1 MKKIITYSLLAA
13 IMLLSACQ
21 KTDNPKIP
29 TLTRVPVPSLLKDAS
44 GTETIVVSDIANFVG
59 KVSVDVFFKTD
70 TPPQKMDLVIIKNG
84 DKSSVKVLQANITT
98 YPTVVSFTG
107 PQLIAL
113 FGTVETCDF
122 FTVGVNITTQS
133 GTIYEA
139 FPAVG
144 NPYGA
149 GVSGQYGGVQTSLTY
164 NTKVEYEPAVY
175 SGNFI
180 VVSDEFGDFVAGT
193 TVVLT
198 TINATQFSFLQPAVE
213 NPIPIKVTI
222 DPVSLKVSIV
232 KQKIGDYFL
241 WEPSYTNPTVL
252 TLSSN
257 PDNRVIPCTQ
267 TVSIYLDYAVD
278 QGSFGENL
286 LVLKKQE

>member
-13 IMLLSACQ
+13 ITVLSACQ

-29 TLTRVPVPSLLKDAS
+29 ALTRVPVPSLLKDAS

-70 TPPQKMDLVIIKNG
+70 THPQKMDLVIIKNG
-84 DKSSVKVLQANITT
+84 NKSSVKVLQANITT

-113 FGTVETCDF
+113 FGSVETCDF

-133 GTIYEA
+133 GTVYEA

-149 GVSGQYGGVQTSLTY
+149 GVSGEYGGVQTSLVY
-164 NTKVEYEPAVY
+164 NTKVEYDPVAY

-180 VVSDEFGDFVAGT
+180 VVSDAFGDFVPGS

-198 TINATQFSFLQPAVE
+198 NINPTQFSFLQPAVK
-213 NPIPIKVTI
+213 NPIPIKVTV
-222 DPVSLKVSIV
+222 DLSSLKLSIT

-241 WEPSYTNPTVL
+241 WDPTYTNPTAQ

-267 TVSIYLDYAVD
+267 TVSISLDYAVD
-278 QGSFGENL
+278 QGSFGEYL
-286 LVLKKQE
+286 LVLKKE

>member
-1 MKKIITYSLLAA
+1 MKKIIPYSILAVIVLLC
-13 IMLLSACQ
+13 ACQ

-44 GTETIVVSDIANFVG
+44 GSGTIVVSDIANFVG

-84 DKSSVKVLQANITT
+84 DKSTVKVLHANITT
-98 YPTVVSFTG
+98 YPSVVSFTG
-107 PQLIAL
+107 PQLTAL

-122 FTVGVNITTQS
+122 FTVGVNITAQT
-133 GTIYEA
+133 GTVYEA

-144 NPYGA
+144 NAYGG
-149 GVSGQYGGVQTSLTY
+149 GVSGEYGGVQTSLTY
-164 NTKVEYEPAVY
+164 NTKVEYDPSVY

-180 VVSDEFGDFVAGT
+180 VVSDAFGDFVPGS

-198 TINATQFSFLQPAVE
+198 TINPTQFSLLQPAVK
-213 NPIPIKVTI
+213 NPIPIKVTV
-222 DPVSLKVSIV
+222 DLSSLKLSIT

-241 WEPSYTNPTVL
+241 WETSYTNPTVQ
-252 TLSSN
+252 TLASN
-257 PDNRVIPCTQ
+257 PDNRIIPCTQ
-267 TVSIYLDYAVD
+267 TVSIALDYAVD
-278 QGSFGENL
+278 QGSFGEYL
-286 LVLKKQE
+286 LVLKKGE